1 MRFSVGPRFLTTCL
15 RRALIGFTSLLAVCA
30 GTAHAGE
37 SATIRA
43 ADAGVDPQFCPALK
57 ALVTAAPSGFASL
70 RGAAQDGGENVW
82 QGTRRLPG
90 AGGCLTFGGKPPA
103 YVCTL
108 YAGDAEDN
116 ADGVY
121 DRAVA
126 GTKDCL
132 GDWRTTE
139 NVRGVHVRTTIATGS
154 GTPTV
159 RVVSHDVSGD
169 AWLVELWVD
178 AAKP

>member
-1 MRFSVGPRFLTTCL
+1 MRLIAGSRLLPTCRRMSLIRVASFL
-15 RRALIGFTSLLAVCA
+15 ALCA
-30 GTAHAGE
+30 CTAHAGE
-37 SATIRA
+37 SATMRA
-43 ADAGVDPQFCPALK
+43 ADAGVDPEFCPALK
-57 ALVTAAPSGFASL
+57 AIVAAAPSGFTSL
-70 RGAAQDGGENVW
+70 RGAVQDGGENVW
-82 QGTRRLPG
+82 QGTRRFPG
-90 AGGCLTFGGKPPA
+90 AASCLTFGGQPPA
-103 YVCTL
+103 YMCTL

-132 GDWRTTE
+132 GDWKTTE
-139 NVRGVHVRTTIATGS
+139 NVSGVHVRTTTATGS
-154 GTPTV
+154 GTPKV

>member
-1 MRFSVGPRFLTTCL
+1 
-15 RRALIGFTSLLAVCA
+15 
-30 GTAHAGE
+30 
-37 SATIRA
+37 
-43 ADAGVDPQFCPALK
+43 LK
-57 ALVTAAPSGFASL
+57 ALVAAAPSGFASL

-121 DRAVA
+121 DRAVT

-132 GDWRTTE
+132 GDRRTAE
-139 NVRGVHVRTTIATGS
+139 NLSGVRVRPRSAPGP
-154 GTPTV
+154 GPPPA
-159 RVVSHDVSGD
+159 RVVSPDASGD
-169 AWLVELWVD
+169 AWLVELWVA

>member
-1 MRFSVGPRFLTTCL
+1 MRFRVDSRFLPTCRCL
-15 RRALIGFTSLLAVCA
+15 ALIGFASLLALCA

-37 SATIRA
+37 SATMRA
-43 ADAGVDPQFCPALK
+43 ADAGVDPEFCPALK
-57 ALVTAAPSGFASL
+57 AIVAAAPSGFASL

-82 QGTRRLPG
+82 QGTRKLPG
-90 AGGCLTFGGKPPA
+90 AGSCLTFGGNPPA
-103 YVCTL
+103 YMCTL

-132 GDWRTTE
+132 GGWRTTE
-139 NVRGVHVRTTIATGS
+139 KVSGVHVRTTTASGSS

-169 AWLVELWVD
+169 AWLV
-178 AAKP
+178 